1 MAARLSSRFALAVL
15 LIVVLLI
22 SPALCKDKKPVIPE
36 DVLRARTVLVVVDPD
51 AGAPL
56 DQPRANSV
64 ARENVEKALM
74 EWGRFQLVMEGEESD
89 LIITVRTGDDRAVR
103 PTIRGGPIDQRPG
116 YGESTDSSVRI
127 GGHEGQ
133 PPPVNDP
140 ATDPQDRSPHVSNEV
155 GPTQD
160 VFAVYR
166 GHHSDPLDSAPVW
179 RYIAKDCLRP
189 SPQVPA
195 VEKFR
200 KMLAD
205 AEKEQPA
212 KKP

>member
-1 MAARLSSRFALAVL
+1 MTARLCSLLALAIL
-15 LIVVLLI
+15 LTT
-22 SPALCKDKKPVIPE
+22 PALAKDKKPVIPE

-74 EWGRFQLVMEGEESD
+74 EWGRFSLVMEGEEPD
-89 LIITVRTGDDRAVR
+89 LIITVSTGDSRAVR
-103 PTIRGGPIDQRPG
+103 PTIRGGPLDQRPG
-116 YGESTDSSVRI
+116 YGQSTDSSVRI
-127 GGHEGQ
+127 GGHQGQ
-133 PPPVNDP
+133 PPPMNDP
-140 ATDPQDRSPHVSNEV
+140 TMDPPNQRPQISNEV
-155 GPTQD
+155 GPKED
-160 VFAVYR
+160 MFAVYR
-166 GHHSDPLDSAPVW
+166 GGARSDPLDTSPVW

-205 AEKEQPA
+205 AEKLQPP